1 VKASGDEKLTRAILE
16 DYEAAP
22 DPKLRATLGF
32 IEKLAQT
39 PKDVTGADVRAILN
53 AGVSREAVADAVYVL
68 FLFTTYTRLAD
79 TLGWDVPSAAAFEA
93 SAKIL
98 LTRGYA

>member
-1 VKASGDEKLTRAILE
+1 M
-16 DYEAAP
+16 
-22 DPKLRATLGF
+22 
-32 IEKLAQT
+32 
-39 PKDVTGADVRAILN
+39 RAILN